1 MAIVGVVTNKGLTES
16 VKASSN
22 KGWAIHP
29 TRFGVSADSG
39 ELRPTREDTK
49 LIWYEAPISDQ
60 TVVSENTI
68 QFVCTI
74 PPQVIETDERIN
86 EIYLF
91 GENSEDQSEFLL
103 AVGQPTDTITYFK
116 DGTITLRMHVTL
128 ANVQASQVFEI
139 KYAGHRSIE
148 DHNQNSDA
156 HQELFGAL
164 SDQIKSLGDA
174 ILVENQVSSG
184 GAVYIDRKSGTAQVD
199 DAKFYHKGILKRVPA
214 ASFAIPLSGTVS
226 LGIWTGVD
234 EKGEE
239 TLSWG
244 TRYSAAGDA
253 YHEVH
258 IIQDGFLMTLTDGT
272 IKEEPVHTSVA
283 RYDRDANGSYVVHG
297 MDVRITETGD
307 SHYVVQIG
315 EGKAHIDGTEIDQ
328 PRIVERTYNFDP
340 DTERVVAELHQF
352 QPDEKGQ
359 MGVVVDNM
367 PIATHEP
374 VKVTYTKRSTLGIE
388 RGQVSGTSDFIVE
401 NLLTVHSI
409 RYGTSSFLEGRDFLI
424 KGSLIDWSPLGAEPP
439 TGSLFTIDCEH
450 IVERTIPE
458 SDVLES
464 GFTFEGAIVGS
475 NFHIE
480 YETLLPR
487 KDLIVL
493 ERNGAIN
500 RIRGKGDTRALSAPK
515 APAGTLAI
523 AELGHHWTSGINP
536 AVQNTGVVAI
546 RADELTAMKQNIT
559 NLFDMMAEE
568 RIARMAAGDDPRTK
582 RGIFVDAFVDDSQR
596 DGGAIQ
602 TAMVNSAAGE
612 LTLSSDVHTMD
623 TKDISKNDAP
633 NGLAMLPYT
642 LRTVLSQNL
651 SSSSMK
657 VNPYSAFDPIPPA
670 IKLSPALDNWT
681 VSQNLR
687 RTITQTRT
695 RTERVRSSTFSRMFN
710 TSASTLTRLTGS
722 NTKQNLVERTE
733 ELPHLRELRV
743 SFEIA
748 GFKPNEKVS
757 SIKFGSTDVT
767 PSLDSFGL
775 PPLDTTLLAGSNS
788 ELDTRPLY
796 DGASKAV
803 TDWQRGSYSSSG
815 ARPNELTPWS
825 LKGGRVNYGANSGTY
840 VTLTSPD
847 TFDNYDATVRVRG
860 TNGDDDWVGVVLA
873 SLTVSGK
880 THTLMALRATREGK
894 NAWRLIINA
903 GQSGQ
908 VNLFENQNRHE
919 SIDKKGVWSTFP
931 DGSTIQIER
940 KGNTFK
946 VSASKMGERAIEPAS
961 TFSFSL
967 DDHAA
972 LKVFKKPCSWGFA
985 ALSQPCSFEVLSHSN
1000 KGNIG

>member
-1 MAIVGVVTNKGLTES
+1 MAIVGVVTNTGLTES
-16 VKASSN
+16 VRASSN

-29 TRFGVSADSG
+29 TRFGISADSG

-74 PPQVIETDERIN
+74 PPQVIDTDEQIN

-148 DHNQNSDA
+148 DHNQNDDA

-174 ILVENQVSSG
+174 ILIENQVSSG
-184 GAVYIDRKSGTAQVD
+184 GAVYIDRTSGTAQVD
-199 DAKFYHKGILKRVPA
+199 DAKFYHQGILKRVPA
-214 ASFAIPLSGTVS
+214 ASFAIPLSGSVS
-226 LGIWTGVD
+226 LGIWTGKT
-234 EKGEE
+234 EQGED
-239 TLSWG
+239 TLVWG
-244 TRYSAAGDA
+244 TRYSPAGDA
-253 YHEVH
+253 FHEVH
-258 IIQDGFLMTLTDGT
+258 LIQDGFLMTLTDGT
-272 IKEEPVHTSVA
+272 IKDEPVHTSVA
-283 RYDRDANGSYVVHG
+283 RYDRDANGSYIVHG
-297 MDVRITETGD
+297 MNVRIRETGD
-307 SHYVVQIG
+307 NHYVVQIG
-315 EGKAHIDGTEIDQ
+315 EGKAHIDGSEIDQ
-328 PRIVERTYNFDP
+328 PRIIERTYDFDP

-359 MGVVVDNM
+359 MGVVVDNQ
-367 PIATHEP
+367 PIAAHEP
-374 VKVTYTKRSTLGIE
+374 VKVTYTKRSTLGVE
-388 RGQVSGTSDFIVE
+388 RGQIAGTADFIVE

-409 RYGTSSFLEGRDFLI
+409 RYGTSSFLEGRDFVI
-424 KGSLIDWSPLGAEPP
+424 KGSTIDWSPIGAEPP
-439 TGSLFTIDCEH
+439 TGSLFTIDCEY

-464 GFTFEGAIVGS
+464 GFTFEGAITGT
-475 NFHIE
+475 NFHVE

-493 ERNGAIN
+493 ERDGTVN

-515 APAGTLAI
+515 PPAGTLAI

-536 AVQNTGVVAI
+536 AVENTGVVAV
-546 RADELTAMKQNIT
+546 RADELTAMKENIT
-559 NLFDMMAEE
+559 NLYDLMAEE

-582 RGIFVDAFVDDSQR
+582 RGIFVDAFVDDNQR

-602 TAMVNSAAGE
+602 TAMVNAAAGE

-623 TKDISKNDAP
+623 TKGLSTDDAP

-642 LRTVLSQNL
+642 LRNVLSQDY
-651 SSSSMK
+651 STSSMK

-681 VSQNLR
+681 ITQNLR

-695 RTERVRSSTFSRMFN
+695 RREMVRAATFSSMFN
-710 TSASTLTRLTGS
+710 TSSSSLTRLMGN
-722 NTKQNLVERTE
+722 NTAQNVVTRSE

-743 SFEIA
+743 SFEVK

-757 SIKFGSTDVT
+757 KIKFGSIDVT

-775 PPLDTTLLAGSNS
+775 PALDTTLLAGSNS
-788 ELDTRPLY
+788 ALDTRPLY
-796 DGASKAV
+796 AGANEAV
-803 TDWQRGSYSSSG
+803 TGWQRNSFSSSG

-825 LKGGRVNYGANSGTY
+825 LKGGRVHYGANSGTY

-873 SLTVSGK
+873 SLTINGK
-880 THTLMALRATREGK
+880 TNTLTALRATRDGVH
-894 NAWRLIINA
+894 AWRLLVNA
-903 GQSGQ
+903 GQAGSRS
-908 VNLFENQNRHE
+908 LLESEKRYA

-931 DGSTIQIER
+931 DGTTIQIER
-940 KGNTFK
+940 KGDSFK
-946 VSASKMGERAIEPAS
+946 VSASKMGERVIEPAS

-967 DDHAA
+967 DDHAD
-972 LKVFKKPCSWGFA
+972 LEVFKKPCSWGFA

-1000 KGNIG
+1000 KGNIS